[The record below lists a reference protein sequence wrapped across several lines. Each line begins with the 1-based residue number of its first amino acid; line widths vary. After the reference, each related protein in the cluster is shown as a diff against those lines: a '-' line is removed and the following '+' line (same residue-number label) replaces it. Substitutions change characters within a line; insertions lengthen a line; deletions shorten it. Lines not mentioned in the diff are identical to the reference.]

1 MNLKTKQR
9 KFLMSKA
16 QTMKPIMQIGKM
28 GLTETAL
35 EQLVQLIDKR
45 ELIKISLLQN
55 TEVTGDEITEILS
68 DFDPAIKVVQVIG
81 SKVILYKKAPKE
93 SNRKISV
100 ELDSLR

>member
-1 MNLKTKQR
+1 MNFKTKQR

-55 TEVTGDEITEILS
+55 TEVTGDEITEILR